1 MNVLMS
7 IKFHSDG
14 SNVDLMKDIAQ
25 VAKKESVGLKTIFV
39 DYEKEGENKFSLNEL
54 MLMTFEAIQNND
66 CLIVELSEKGVGLG
80 IEAGYAF
87 SKNKPVYVIAK
98 KGSDISDT
106 LSGIS
111 KEIFF
116 YENVAD
122 LEEFFSKI
130 RI

>member
-1 MNVLMS
+1 MKALMS

-14 SNVDLMKDIAQ
+14 SNVNLMKEIAL
-25 VAKKESVGLKTIFV
+25 VAKKVNVELKTIFV

-54 MLMTFEAIQNND
+54 MLMTFEAIKNND

-116 YENVAD
+116 YETVVD